1 MIDQRLAALNSQAL
15 QDTAM
20 PLAFRA
26 GLTAQGLVFL
36 RHGKPDAQAN
46 CIADI
51 FRGHLLKSDQ
61 TCLSYRDA
69 ESWLYW
75 TANGPMSIRFHRGET
90 FGPSSG
96 EQLRN
101 SFVLLRTDRS
111 TLPAPL
117 TVRAWTAMFMGADL
131 GLTDV
136 SYKASGDSAAVVLW
150 NADGSPLRV
159 AGNGGGLLQL
169 SVPPGPYDLGLDVD
183 SAGVLG
189 RIREAVTVPMFSF
202 VDLDLS
208 SLVLAPIDHNASLP
222 PPDRETALS
231 GMPADLSFRSGV
243 PLAAYLEI
251 YGLGLDRGNRARY
264 QVRYTFAPLKSAFA
278 RLFGGSGGARPVVFE
293 FERGSEFSIARE
305 RLVIEPDKLAAGRY
319 RVTVAVTDLT
329 RNVKSESVAL
339 DITIR

>member
-1 MIDQRLAALNSQAL
+1 
-15 QDTAM
+15 M

-36 RHGKPDAQAN
+36 RHGRPDEQAI
-46 CIADI
+46 CMSD
-51 FRGHLLKSDQ
+51 LLHGRTLRSDQ
-61 TCLSYRDA
+61 TCTNYRDV

-75 TANGPMSIRFHRGET
+75 TPAGPMSIRFIRGES
-90 FGPSSG
+90 FGPSSR

-117 TVRAWTAMFMGADL
+117 VARAWTATFMSAEL

-136 SYKASGDSAAVVLW
+136 YYKASGDSSAAVLW
-150 NADGSPLRV
+150 NMGGAPLRV
-159 AGNGGGLLQL
+159 AGRGLLQMT
-169 SVPPGPYDLGLDVD
+169 VPPGPYDLGLDID

-189 RIREAVTVPMFSF
+189 RIRRALTVPMFSLA
-202 VDLDLS
+202 DLDLS
-208 SLVLAPIDHNASLP
+208 SLVLAPSEHDASLP
-222 PPDRETALS
+222 DREAALRA
-231 GMPADLSFRSGV
+231 MPADLSFHSGV
-243 PLAAYLEI
+243 PLAAYVEV
-251 YGLGLDRGNRARY
+251 YGLGLDTGNRSRY
-264 QVRYTFAPLKSAFA
+264 LVRYSFAPLRSTFA
-278 RLFGGSGGARPVVFE
+278 RLFAASARPVVFE
-293 FERGSEFSIARE
+293 FERGAQFSTARE
-305 RLVIEPDKLAAGRY
+305 RLVIEPDKLPPGRY